1 APRTLA
7 PRVPSAAVPDGG
19 APAPPGRPRRG
30 RRGRTDHDRL
40 AAGARGRRRD
50 RGRTGGRRDRDDGR
64 RGVSK
69 VGMAIE
75 ELHRVESAL
84 AAHLLRA
91 SDRHKADHEIFH
103 LGRDLARWSQEHV
116 RELARIGRD
125 YDLDLDPEPAHD
137 PNLLAAIRQ
146 KGSELLGRRHDPALL
161 LLADLRDIHRMAAG
175 ASLDWEILAQ

>member
-1 APRTLA
+1 M
-7 PRVPSAAVPDGG
+7 
-19 APAPPGRPRRG
+19 
-30 RRGRTDHDRL
+30 
-40 AAGARGRRRD
+40 
-50 RGRTGGRRDRDDGR
+50 
-64 RGVSK
+64 SK

-175 ASLDWEILAQ
+175 ASLDWEILAQTAQARQDRELLALTRRCHPQTLRQMRWANAHLKASAAQIMATP